1 MALELTRART
11 CELQAYR
18 VVSDSSGFRASAI
31 LVFQSRYLD
40 GSGSVVRSTDTICI
54 GHNAGQFVG
63 QVAGVVQ
70 SVLVPVMDGEE
81 SLHVARSRA
90 KSGDAGPMVATARV
104 KYVNGVPEMTGSMET
119 ARPPIQ
125 LMRNGLCCCIAHGP
139 GGAHVSQKC
148 RGSGGRKQ
156 AHVRSDIAWKHRR
169 HCCGSLC
176 PREDQRG
183 KDIER
188 CGRMRVS
195 SGIGSQQ
202 TWVESWFFSRG
213 AILLAS

>member
-18 VVSDSSGFRASAI
+18 VVSDSSGFEASAI
-31 LVFQSRYLD
+31 LVFQSRHVD

-63 QVAGVVQ
+63 EVAGIVQ
-70 SVLVPVMDGEE
+70 HELVPVMERE
-81 SLHVARSRA
+81 RSHHMARSRA
-90 KSGDAGPMVATARV
+90 RSGDVGPMVAAARV

-139 GGAHVSQKC
+139 GGAFVSQNAEVAAAGNRHMFAQTS
-148 RGSGGRKQ
+148 RGSTDDTAAALSALVKINE
-156 AHVRSDIAWKHRR
+156 AKILK
-169 HCCGSLC
+169 
-176 PREDQRG
+176 
-183 KDIER
+183 
-188 CGRMRVS
+188 
-195 SGIGSQQ
+195 
-202 TWVESWFFSRG
+202 G
-213 AILLAS
+213 AVACAYPQK